1 MTKTETIISDIY
13 DAWRA
18 QDLDRL
24 ASYLPE
30 DFSHMIYIPTEV
42 HPLGGLCRGKEASVG
57 SLGLIAM
64 QFDFL
69 RFDTSDLMIRKDR
82 AGLEIPMRY
91 RHRETGIQIETMIAN
106 FWTFEDG
113 WPVGLSEYHDIGRIQ
128 AFSASLAALTP
139 AQCGYTPER
148 YRDRNER

>member
-24 ASYLPE
+24 ASYLPD
-30 DFSHMIYIPTEV
+30 DFCHTVYIPPEV
-42 HPLGGLCRGKEASVG
+42 HPLGGPRRGKEAAVDR
-57 SLGLIAM
+57 LAAIAQ

-69 RFDTSDLMIRKDR
+69 RFDTSDLMIRKNR
-82 AGLEIPMRY
+82 ARLEIPIHY
-91 RHRETGIQIETMIAN
+91 RHKETGMELETLIAN

-113 WPVGLSEYHDIGRIQ
+113 WPVGLAEYHDIARIQ
-128 AFSASLAALTP
+128 SFSADLAVLT
-139 AQCGYTPER
+139 A
-148 YRDRNER
+148 